1 VHSPFVYKF
10 VTKGL
15 YRKGN
20 GKFSK
25 TENVLVKCISYFNY
39 TKIGLVED
47 SNELKIKLKPIFPEL
62 RYNEFPFDIIYAD
75 ALSKP
80 FKTVANKNIHN
91 NSMLILEGIYN
102 TTQQT
107 KRWKAIKNLNEVT
120 VTIDLYCCGVVFF
133 RKEQAKEH
141 FKIRI

>member
-1 VHSPFVYKF
+1 MKL
-10 VTKGL
+10 TKG
-15 YRKGN
+15 N
-20 GKFSK
+20 EKFSK
-25 TENVLVKCISYFNY
+25 TENVLIKCISYFKY
-39 TKIGLVED
+39 SKIGLVKD
-47 SNELKIKLKPIFPEL
+47 SNELKIKLNPIFPEL

-80 FKTVANKNIHN
+80 FKTVAKKNIHN

-120 VTIDLYCCGVVFF
+120 VTIDLYCCGIVFF